1 MLPSTSKAVPKGLV
15 SKTIL
20 NTRGFT
26 TTASK
31 LATSNQQQQ
40 SSSQQGNADSNAKS
54 TSGDPVDKAI
64 QTAKKKST
72 LEQDEELRQK
82 MAGLS
87 GEGGEA
93 GVEYEN
99 GEPVAMKRSVKNNMF
114 RYI

>member
-1 MLPSTSKAVPKGLV
+1 MSRSLLSKP
-15 SKTIL
+15 IL
-20 NTRGFT
+20 NTRSFT

-31 LATSNQQQQ
+31 LATSSQQQQ
-40 SSSQQGNADSNAKS
+40 SSSQTGNADSNAKS
-54 TSGDPVDKAI
+54 KSGDLTDKAI
-64 QTAKKKST
+64 QSSKKKSI